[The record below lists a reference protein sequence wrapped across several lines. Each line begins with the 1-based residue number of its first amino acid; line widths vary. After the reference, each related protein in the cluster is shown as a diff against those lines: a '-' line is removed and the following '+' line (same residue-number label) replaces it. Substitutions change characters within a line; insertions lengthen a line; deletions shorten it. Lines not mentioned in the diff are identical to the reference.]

1 MNEIETELME
11 TINDLVLKE
20 DIQILN
26 IEIIGSRNANRAEI
40 VIDSQK
46 GITIDDCANV
56 SNIIR
61 DVIRFDDKFSD
72 ISEMSLE
79 VSSPGIN
86 RRLYILKDYENFIGE
101 KILVKLK
108 RAVNGKRTIKGRIS
122 KVEES
127 LIELEVHGEVISIL
141 FENIKKAN
149 LQREIKV

>member
-20 DIQILN
+20 DIEILN

-72 ISEMSLE
+72 ISEMSIE

-86 RRLYILKDYENFIGE
+86 RRLYNLKDYENFIGE
-101 KILVKLK
+101 KTLIKLK

-127 LIELEVHGEVISIL
+127 LIELEFHGEVISIL

>member
-61 DVIRFDDKFSD
+61 DVIRFDDKFLD
-72 ISEMSLE
+72 ISKMSIE

-86 RRLYILKDYENFIGE
+86 RRLYTLKDYENFIGE

>member
-72 ISEMSLE
+72 ISEMSIE

-86 RRLYILKDYENFIGE
+86 RRLYILKDYENFKGE

-122 KVEES
+122 KVEGS
-127 LIELEVHGEVISIL
+127 LIELEVHGEVISII

>member
-26 IEIIGSRNANRAEI
+26 IEIIGSKNANRAEI

-72 ISEMSLE
+72 ISEMSIE

>member
-20 DIQILN
+20 DIEILN

-72 ISEMSLE
+72 ISEMSIE

-86 RRLYILKDYENFIGE
+86 RRLYNLKDYENFIGE
-101 KILVKLK
+101 KTLIKLK

>member
-72 ISEMSLE
+72 ISEMSIE

-127 LIELEVHGEVISIL
+127 LIELEVHGEVISVL

>member
-72 ISEMSLE
+72 ISEMSIE

-86 RRLYILKDYENFIGE
+86 RRLYTLKDYENFIGE

>member
-26 IEIIGSRNANRAEI
+26 IEIIGSKNANRAEI

-72 ISEMSLE
+72 ISEMSIE

-108 RAVNGKRTIKGRIS
+108 RAVNGKRTIKGRIL

-127 LIELEVHGEVISIL
+127 SIELEVHGEVISIL

>member
-26 IEIIGSRNANRAEI
+26 IEIIGSRNTNRAEI

-72 ISEMSLE
+72 ISEMSIE

>member
-72 ISEMSLE
+72 ISEMSIE

>member
-1 MNEIETELME
+1 ME

-72 ISEMSLE
+72 ISEMSIE

-122 KVEES
+122 KVEGS
-127 LIELEVHGEVISIL
+127 LIELEVHGEVISII

>member
-72 ISEMSLE
+72 ISEMSIE

-108 RAVNGKRTIKGRIS
+108 RAVDGKRTIKGRIS

>member
-72 ISEMSLE
+72 ISEMSIE

-122 KVEES
+122 KVEGS
-127 LIELEVHGEVISIL
+127 LIELEVHGEVISII

>member
-72 ISEMSLE
+72 ISEMSIE

-86 RRLYILKDYENFIGE
+86 RRLYILKDYENFKGE